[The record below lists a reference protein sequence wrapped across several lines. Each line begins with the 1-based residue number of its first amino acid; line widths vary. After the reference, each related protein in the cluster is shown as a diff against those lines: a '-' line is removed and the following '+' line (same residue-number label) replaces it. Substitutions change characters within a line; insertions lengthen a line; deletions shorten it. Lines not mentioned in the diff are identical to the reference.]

1 MARTNTARALPTEK
15 PNPAANLKPWKP
27 GQSGNPGGRPK
38 GLAKRVR
45 ELVGGDGETIAQF
58 MLDTLQ
64 NQDAEMRDRMEAA
77 KWLADRG
84 WGKAANHAPIE
95 DADPLGL
102 DQVDIAIGELVDEL
116 AQRREAKAPRPA
128 PEREV
133 EAAGSS

>member
-15 PNPAANLKPWKP
+15 NDPAENLKPWKP

-38 GLAKRVR
+38 GLARRVR
-45 ELVGGDGETIAQF
+45 ELVGGDGETITHF
-58 MLDTLQ
+58 MLDVLK
-64 NQDAEMRDRMEAA
+64 NEEAEMRDRMEAA

-102 DQVDIAIGELVDEL
+102 DEVDHAISSLVDEL
-116 AQRREAKAPRPA
+116 AARRQAPAARPA
-128 PEREV
+128 PGGEV
-133 EAAGSS
+133 EAAG